1 MRGVDENG
9 VSALLMAVY
18 RGDADAIA
26 AILASGPKLNI
37 FEASAVGDAARV
49 RALVDA
55 DPALARAFASD
66 GFHPLGLAA
75 FFKHPEC
82 VTLLIAAGA
91 DVSAASRNG
100 MRVTALHSAIAGQ
113 DRESTL
119 ALIAAGA
126 DVNVAQQDAF
136 TALHEAAQNGDREI
150 VDALLA
156 AGADPSLVV
165 GDGSRPAD
173 LARKYGH
180 AELAQHLEQAATR
193 TG

>member
-1 MRGVDENG
+1 MDEDG
-9 VSALLMAVY
+9 VSALLTAVY
-18 RGDADAIA
+18 RGDSAAVA
-26 AILASGPKLNI
+26 AILAGGPELNI

-55 DPALARAFASD
+55 DPTLVRAFAPD

-75 FFKHPEC
+75 FFKHPE
-82 VTLLIAAGA
+82 VVILLIAAGA
-91 DVSAASRNG
+91 DVSAPSRNG
-100 MRVTALHSAIAGQ
+100 MKVTALHSAIAGQ